1 MQPTPTRENVTP
13 FVDELARALLELT
26 DVVLDAETKERI
38 ITKLIT
44 QKYYSLGG
52 NLSAT
57 IKYIGVS
64 FHPED
69 GPDVTINRFDGQS
82 MLDKTQQIVSRM
94 ISAWYRTIGETP
106 HHPIARAAV
115 KVLCSHLESQGWDP
129 IPTAMH
135 EIMVNAMVSAG
146 LVGIHITKSDWR
158 RANLTLLNVE
168 GKPSVMIYGPEYL
181 DAESDAAEAA
191 LRQVL
196 EAW

>member
-69 GPDVTINRFDGQS
+69 GP
-82 MLDKTQQIVSRM
+82 M
-94 ISAWYRTIGETP
+94 
-106 HHPIARAAV
+106 
-115 KVLCSHLESQGWDP
+115 
-129 IPTAMH
+129 
-135 EIMVNAMVSAG
+135 
-146 LVGIHITKSDWR
+146 
-158 RANLTLLNVE
+158 
-168 GKPSVMIYGPEYL
+168 
-181 DAESDAAEAA
+181 
-191 LRQVL
+191 
-196 EAW
+196 